1 MNCQEKFKEIYKRE
15 AQGVAFCSYRV
26 CPIGAHIDHQNGKVL
41 GFALDKG
48 VHFAYSEKQNG
59 VIEICSLQFD
69 KRAQFHMFNVPE
81 RQGDWA
87 DYLRGAT
94 IMLAKKYPL
103 KVGVCGV
110 IEGSLPIGGLSSSA
124 AVIITFLSALCKVN
138 GIELE
143 DKELIAIARSAENE
157 YVGVLCGKLDQSC
170 EVYSKKDHLLYLDI
184 SNDSYQLLPKN
195 SNIKPYKIAIF
206 FSGVERSLA
215 KSGYN
220 TRVEE
225 CKTAAYLLLMY
236 NGRTDKKVDECRL
249 RDVPKELYIEHKD
262 KLPEALKKRLEH
274 YYSEFERV
282 EKGAKAWREGDMATF
297 GRLMFESGYSSI
309 YNWETGSPELIKL
322 YEIMK
327 DTDGVY
333 GGRFSGA
340 GFKGCCVALVDPTK
354 QAQIEE
360 KISKEYLNA
369 FPELK
374 GKFSVHFCDSADGV
388 NV

>member
-1 MNCQEKFKEIYKRE
+1 MNCQEKFKEIYKRDAE
-15 AQGVAFCSYRV
+15 GVSFCSYRV

-48 VHFAYSEKQNG
+48 VHFAYSKKQNG

-81 RQGDWA
+81 REGDWA

-94 IMLAKKYPL
+94 VMLAKKYPL
-103 KVGVCGV
+103 KFGVCGV
-110 IEGSLPIGGLSSSA
+110 LEGSMPIGGLSSSA
-124 AVIITFLSALCKVN
+124 AVIIAFLSALCKVN
-138 GIELE
+138 GITLE
-143 DKELIAIARSAENE
+143 QKELVDIARSAENE
-157 YVGVLCGKLDQSC
+157 YVGVMCGKLDQSC

-184 SNDSYQLLPKN
+184 SNDSYKLLPKN
-195 SNIKPYKIAIF
+195 AKIKPYKIAVF

-220 TRVEE
+220 IRVEE

-236 NGRTDKKVDECRL
+236 NGIKEKSVDECKL
-249 RDVPKELYIEHKD
+249 RDVPKELYIKHKD
-262 KLPEALKKRLEH
+262 KLPDALNKRLEH

-282 EKGAKAWREGDMATF
+282 EKGAKAWEEGDMGTF
-297 GRLMFESGYSSI
+297 GKLMFESGYSSI

-340 GFKGCCVALVDPTK
+340 GFKGCCIALVDPEK
-354 QAQIEE
+354 QSQIEE
-360 KISKEYLNA
+360 KVTKEYLEA
-369 FPELK
+369 FPELT

-388 NV
+388 SV